1 MMSTSTASEVGGYRV
16 VAAEVAARLY
26 AVLPAPEYLA
36 ALRMSVPLRVYIT
49 PFADRGV
56 LEPAQWDC
64 DTAKKAVDVVNTI
77 WSKAKI
83 AFVIGDSVME
93 RPLDMAKSRRS
104 SDEVLLGVLAS
115 RHDPDNAVHIY
126 LVNAIPNLNAG
137 GGSFPNGAP
146 EPTSFVQ
153 WYGNDHANGRA
164 WAHELGHLMELDH
177 VEIDYSNEKQAAQR
191 VKNLMV
197 PGLSAGSDLT
207 SQQIGTAKGSKLV
220 KRFGG

>member
-1 MMSTSTASEVGGYRV
+1 MSIPL
-16 VAAEVAARLY
+16 RLY
-26 AVLPAPEYLA
+26 V
-36 ALRMSVPLRVYIT
+36 T
-49 PFADRGV
+49 PFANRGV

-64 DTAKKAVDVVNTI
+64 DTAKKALDVVNTI

-83 AFVIGDSVME
+83 AFVISDCILDK
-93 RPLDMAKSRRS
+93 PLDMAPSRRS

-115 RHDPDNAVHIY
+115 RHDADNAVHIF
-126 LVNAIPNLNAG
+126 LVNSIASLNAG
-137 GGSFPNGAP
+137 GGSYPNGSP
-146 EPTSFVQ
+146 EPASFVQ

-197 PGLSAGSDLT
+197 KGLSAGSDLT
-207 SQQIGTAKGSKLV
+207 SQQISTAKGSKLV